1 MGRPLDPQAPYRVS
15 LHVSNGYTYASTQPS
30 YIDPKSGKRTHRII
44 HWGTVDEA
52 LAFHPGKKFYE
63 ASPEERAKLNFPS
76 DWNLSEAER
85 FTGMRHPGRPPY
97 CGDCQNSLYGHV
109 WLLEQVA
116 LKTGIRQDLEVV
128 FNGNSEL
135 VDDILTL
142 AMFPYL
148 TGHTYNRIVDWQA
161 ICKAPSSRDLTP
173 SRITRLTQH
182 IGERHRMKLFELR
195 AARIGKDELCAVD
208 STSRSAYGDSLADI
222 QWGKNK
228 EGLPLAQTTEIVVY
242 SLDNHMPIYY
252 RTFPGNIPDSRSI
265 DAIFA
270 DLDHA
275 GFKKLVLVTDRGFES
290 LHNLEKYILRGQAMI
305 MATKAGQRDSLKAIE
320 ELTQSGAVAGP
331 SVTRAMAF
339 DCEHE
344 LYYRQYDIEY
354 QVKSTGKAV
363 KQAKRLKLNLYY
375 DLKRMA
381 GDLVKLDLA
390 LASQKACLE
399 ELHES
404 GGAIDDI
411 GEVRRGTGL
420 YNIVYD
426 ESSKTLKSFEPNEK
440 KLAKARTL
448 AGFFS
453 IITHKVDMDPI
464 VALSSYRLR
473 DEQEKCFQMMK
484 DQMVSDRQ
492 RNWSE
497 GGKTG
502 RLFILFVSLIMGA
515 YVRHVWGSTKL
526 RELFDSSLGLLD
538 AMKPIRCVEH
548 TNRAKMITPFVGKQ
562 LEVCEAFGFKVPEG
576 CAPTYVSRQQPKLK
590 RKRGRPPKIRS

>member
-1 MGRPLDPQAPYRVS
+1 M
-15 LHVSNGYTYASTQPS
+15 
-30 YIDPKSGKRTHRII
+30 
-44 HWGTVDEA
+44 
-52 LAFHPGKKFYE
+52 
-63 ASPEERAKLNFPS
+63 
-76 DWNLSEAER
+76 
-85 FTGMRHPGRPPY
+85 
-97 CGDCQNSLYGHV
+97 
-109 WLLEQVA
+109 
-116 LKTGIRQDLEVV
+116 
-128 FNGNSEL
+128 
-135 VDDILTL
+135 
-142 AMFPYL
+142 
-148 TGHTYNRIVDWQA
+148 
-161 ICKAPSSRDLTP
+161 
-173 SRITRLTQH
+173 
-182 IGERHRMKLFELR
+182 
-195 AARIGKDELCAVD
+195 CAVD

-228 EGLPLAQTTEIVVY
+228 EGLPLPQTTEIVVY
-242 SLDNHMPIYY
+242 SLANHMPIYY
-252 RTFPGNIPDSRSI
+252 RTFPGNIPDSRTI

-290 LHNLEKYILRGQAMI
+290 LRNLEKYILRGQAMI
-305 MATKAGQRDSLKAIE
+305 MATKVGQRDSLKAIG

-331 SVTRAMAF
+331 SVTKAMAF

-354 QVKSTGKAV
+354 QVKSTGNTV

-399 ELHES
+399 ELLKS

-453 IITHKVDMDPI
+453 IITHKVDMDPK
-464 VALSSYRLR
+464 VTLNSYRLR

-502 RLFILFVSLIMGA
+502 RLFILFVSLIMGE

-526 RELFDSSLGLLD
+526 RELFDSSIGLLD

-548 TNRAKMITPFVGKQ
+548 TNRAKMITPFVGRQ
-562 LEVCEAFGFKVPEG
+562 LDVCEAFGFEVPEG
-576 CAPTYVSRQQPKLK
+576 CAPTYVSRQQPKPK
-590 RKRGRPPKIRS
+590 RKRGRPPKKKN